1 MVKFELDQPVAV
13 NLNAANVALS
23 EIRNDPMSG
32 WLTLPDNYNREEI
45 EHIKEAARQI
55 REQSDFLVCIGIG
68 GSYLGHKAIIEA
80 LGERSHTRVLF
91 AGNSLSSRSLEKL
104 FSEIGEHSFSINVIS
119 KSGSTLEPALAF
131 RFFKEK
137 LLKRYGREGTAAR
150 IYATTDAEKGIL
162 HGEAVQEGYTRF
174 AIPDNI
180 GGRYSV
186 LTPVGLLPLA
196 VVGLDIDALLEGA
209 KSEKNSYDSETIL
222 GNIPAVRYASWR
234 ADLLSQ
240 HYDLEVLAT
249 FEPELGYFTEWWKQL
264 FGESEGKQ
272 HQGIFPASVIY
283 STDLHSLGQY
293 LQDGRRNILET
304 FLEVE
309 NHSGT
314 DFAIPIIP
322 GADIDGLQYL
332 EDKMLSQINQAA
344 LAATVTAHRSG
355 GIPVA
360 EIKIPSLDEKS
371 LGALVYF
378 FEYAC
383 ALSAKLSGVN
393 PFDQPGVETYKTNL
407 KQLLQSI

>member
-1 MVKFELDQPVAV
+1 MVKFEPDQPVAV
-13 NLNAANVALS
+13 NLNATNVALS

-32 WLTLPDNYNREEI
+32 WLTLPDDFNREEV
-45 EHIKEAARQI
+45 ERIKEVARQI
-55 REQSDFLVCIGIG
+55 HEQSDFLVCIGIG

-80 LGERSHTRVLF
+80 LGERSHTRILF
-91 AGNSLSSRSLEKL
+91 AGNSLSPRSLEKL
-104 FSEIGEHSFSINVIS
+104 FSEIGEHSFSVNVIS

-137 LLKRYGREGTAAR
+137 LLKRYGREGAAAR

-162 HGEAVQEGYTRF
+162 HGEAIQEDYTRF

-196 VVGLDIDALLEGA
+196 VAGLDIDALLEGA
-209 KSEKNSYDSETIL
+209 KIERDGYDNESIL
-222 GNIPAVRYASWR
+222 GNISAVRYASWR

-240 HYDLEVLAT
+240 HYDVEVLAT
-249 FEPELGYFTEWWKQL
+249 FEPELDYLAEWWKQL

-293 LQDGRRNILET
+293 LQEGRRNILET
-304 FLEVE
+304 FLEIE
-309 NHSGT
+309 NHTGV
-314 DFAIPIIP
+314 DFAIPVIP
-322 GADIDGLQYL
+322 GADIDGLQHL
-332 EDKMLSQINQAA
+332 EDKMLSQVNQAA
-344 LAATVTAHRSG
+344 LAATVAAHRSG

-360 EIKIPSLDEKS
+360 EVKIPSLEERS
-371 LGALVYF
+371 LGALIYF

-393 PFDQPGVETYKTNL
+393 PFDQPGVEAYKTNL
-407 KQLLQSI
+407 KQLLRNL